1 MHRTELSCTLKHDET
16 TPSTSFSRF
25 VLFQL
30 YEEVTEDEL
39 MYFKLLLDNKLPK
52 SKLTRET
59 VGISVI
65 LFKNYCYNP

>member
-1 MHRTELSCTLKHDET
+1 MKHYET
-16 TPSTSFSRF
+16 TSTSFSRF

-59 VGISVI
+59 VSISVI